1 MTPSAYLQESL
12 DKTKHIARYNV
23 TESNDE
29 LIPVLITL
37 DAKGE
42 YGAVYGLGVDDL
54 ALPDAI
60 RRVLVEEEPDSYI
73 FVVECWVT
81 QFKDAAAAVEGRVS
95 DMPLDD
101 RREVVQIIGVEKGNP
116 ETLTYLASIK
126 NNGDGSRSLGDWER
140 ADTEW
145 GPSLAGEDS
154 FLTLDW

>member
-1 MTPSAYLQESL
+1 M
-12 DKTKHIARYNV
+12 
-23 TESNDE
+23 
-29 LIPVLITL
+29 
-37 DAKGE
+37 
-42 YGAVYGLGVDDL
+42 
-54 ALPDAI
+54 
-60 RRVLVEEEPDSYI
+60 EEEPDSYI

-126 NNGDGSRSLGDWER
+126 NNADGSRSLGDWER

-145 GPSLAGEDS
+145 GPALAGEDS